1 MIGRIPRALPLR
13 EPLREEPRFGR
24 VLPSRLGPS
33 LGALPL
39 PKDRALPLREPLR
52 EARGGSSLGGSR
64 SIGERAR
71 IMSTGIIGS
80 IGLRSPM
87 ESGGAVMEALSIDS
101 PIRVD

>member
-1 MIGRIPRALPLR
+1 MPLR
-13 EPLREEPRFGR
+13 KRPNPGSLPLREEPGFGR
-24 VLPSRLGPS
+24 IRESPVRPGR
-33 LGALPL
+33 GALPL
-39 PKDRALPLREPLR
+39 RKES
-52 EARGGSSLGGSR
+52 GGSSLGGSR

-87 ESGGAVMEALSIDS
+87 ESGGADMEALSIDS

>member
-1 MIGRIPRALPLR
+1 MPLRERPNPRALPLR
-13 EPLREEPRFGR
+13 EPLREELRFGR
-24 VLPSRLGPS
+24 ILRSRLGPS

-39 PKDRALPLREPLR
+39 PKDRALPLR

-87 ESGGAVMEALSIDS
+87 ESGGADMEALSIDS
-101 PIRVD
+101 RIPLD